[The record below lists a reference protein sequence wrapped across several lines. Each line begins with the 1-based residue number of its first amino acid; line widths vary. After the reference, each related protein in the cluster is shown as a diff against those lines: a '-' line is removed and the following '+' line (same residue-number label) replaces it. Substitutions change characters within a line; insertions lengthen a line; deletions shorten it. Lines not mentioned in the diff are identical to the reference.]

1 MTTGTRRAAPLEAD
15 RAQEQTAQPM
25 AVTDHEQVASRAAS
39 SALAGVLNRDRRNI
53 DGHGLAATSS
63 TTSVRSC

>member
-1 MTTGTRRAAPLEAD
+1 
-15 RAQEQTAQPM
+15 
-25 AVTDHEQVASRAAS
+25 VTDHEQVASRAAS